1 MATATKPTRRAA
13 SRSGMLEKAPT
24 GISGLDEIVFG
35 GLPRGRTSLV
45 CGGTGSGKTLLA
57 LEFLVR
63 GAQQFG
69 EPGVMISFEETAGEL
84 AANVAS
90 LGFDLPALE
99 HAGLLSIDQVRVQ
112 PSEIDETGDYD
123 LEGLFVRLGWA
134 IEQVGAKRVVLDT
147 IEALFGILSNEHVLR
162 SEIRRLFRWLNDR
175 GMTALVTGERGDGTL
190 TRSGLEEYVSD
201 CVISLDQRVERQIT
215 TRRLRVVK
223 YRGSAHGGD
232 EYPFII
238 TDRGFSVLP
247 ITSLVL
253 EHRGSDK
260 RVSTG
265 MPRLD
270 AMLGGKGFYRGS
282 SVLVSGSPGAG
293 KTSIAAQFV
302 DAACR
307 RGERALYVAYEESPD
322 EIVRNMRSIGFD
334 LGHWIE
340 RGLLSLRAERSTSCG
355 FETHLARMHA
365 LVEEVAPK
373 VVVVDPISA
382 FHGPEDEVTALLAR
396 LVDLLKGR
404 GISTLFTSVA
414 RLNDQIELSGLG
426 ISSVIDSWITIRIV
440 ESNGER
446 NRLLD
451 IIKARGMAHSNQVR
465 EFVISDAGLDLLD
478 VYSGIDG
485 IAVGSERVA
494 RQGER
499 QLRELER
506 AQSHERGQRALA
518 QRRAAVDAQI
528 AALRADLAFE
538 SVEVEEAVGEVA
550 VQETAET
557 AARDAIAR
565 SRRADPTP
573 QRRAAAT
580 PSNERR

>member
-1 MATATKPTRRAA
+1 MAMKSTRRA
-13 SRSGMLEKAPT
+13 SKRPVILEKAPT
-24 GISGLDEIVFG
+24 GISGLDEIMFG
-35 GLPRGRTSLV
+35 GLPRGRTTLV
-45 CGGTGSGKTLLA
+45 CGGTGSGKTMLA
-57 LEFLVR
+57 VEFLAR
-63 GAQQFG
+63 GAEQFG
-69 EPGVMISFEETAGEL
+69 EPGVMICFEETADEL

-99 HAGLLSIDQVRVQ
+99 HAGLLSMDEVRIQ
-112 PSEIDETGDYD
+112 SSEIDETGEYD

-147 IEALFGILSNEHVLR
+147 IEALFGVLSNELVLR
-162 SEIRRLFRWLNDR
+162 SEIRRLFRWLKDR
-175 GMTALVTGERGDGTL
+175 GMTAVVTGERGDGAL
-190 TRSGLEEYVSD
+190 TRFGLEEYVSD

-215 TRRLRVVK
+215 TRRLRVLK

-238 TDRGFSVLP
+238 TDHGFSVLP

-260 RVSTG
+260 RISTG

-293 KTSIAAQFV
+293 KTSLAAQFV

-334 LGHWIE
+334 LGQWIDS
-340 RGLLSLRAERSTSCG
+340 GLLSLRAERPTSCG
-355 FETHLARMHA
+355 FETHLARMHS
-365 LVEEVAPK
+365 LVEQVSPK

-382 FHGPEDEVTALLAR
+382 FHGPEDEVAALLAR

-404 GISTLFTSVA
+404 GITTVLTTMA
-414 RLNDQIELSGLG
+414 RLNDQIDLSGLG
-426 ISSVIDSWITIRIV
+426 VSSVIDSWITIRIV

-446 NRLLD
+446 SRLID
-451 IIKARGMAHSNQVR
+451 IIKARGLAHSNQVR
-465 EFVISDAGLDLLD
+465 EFVVSDAGLDLLD
-478 VYSGIDG
+478 VYTGVDG

-494 RQGER
+494 REGER
-499 QLRELER
+499 RIRELER
-506 AQSHERGQRALA
+506 AQSRERGQRVLA

-528 AALRADLAFE
+528 AALRAELAFE
-538 SVEVEEAVGEVA
+538 VADVEQADAAVAAQEQREA
-550 VQETAET
+550 
-557 AARDAIAR
+557 AARGAIAR
-565 SRRADPTP
+565 SRSADPTAP
-573 QRRAAAT
+573 EHAAAKR
-580 PSNERR
+580 SNGRGR